1 MNAKDLA
8 DKKIIVA
15 RAYKLKFEL
24 YMLNDRVHSVWA
36 QLAAA
41 QTEDQLFKA
50 ELRWW
55 ALARRI
61 EKLVQA

>member
-8 DKKIIVA
+8 DKKILVA

-24 YMLNDRVHSVWA
+24 YMLNDRVRNVWA

-41 QTEDQLFKA
+41 QTEGQLFKA

>member
-1 MNAKDLA
+1 MTPKDLD
-8 DKKIIVA
+8 DKKILVA
-15 RAYKLKFEL
+15 RAYKLKYEL
-24 YMLNDRVHSVWA
+24 YMLNERIHSVWA
-36 QLAAA
+36 QLDAA
-41 QTEDQLFKA
+41 QTEDQLLNA